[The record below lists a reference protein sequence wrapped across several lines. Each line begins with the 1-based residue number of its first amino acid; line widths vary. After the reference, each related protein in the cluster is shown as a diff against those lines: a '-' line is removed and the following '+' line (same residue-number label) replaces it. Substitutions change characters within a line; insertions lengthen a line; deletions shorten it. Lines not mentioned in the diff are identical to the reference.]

1 LAVGGLSLEGLRRAR
16 MAGAT
21 ETRQSKSVIMF
32 WMAGGPSH
40 IDTYDM
46 KPDAA
51 AEVRGPFRPIRTKQ
65 AGLDVCE
72 LLPRQAA
79 VGDKLAIVR
88 SITHDLAVHDDGSHW
103 MQTGYP
109 LFMAREK
116 GQTHPAQGAIVS
128 RLRGANQPGMPAYVC
143 IPEDYQ
149 SHLGFYQTAA
159 YLGSRNDALAGGDPS
174 LGNYR
179 PPTFQPPP
187 SSRCRAGDRQ
197 GLAPRSPGS
206 RAESAAGFGDLD
218 AAQQQALE
226 LTTGS
231 RARQAFDLSQE
242 PEKLRDRYGR
252 HAYGQ
257 GALLARR
264 LVEAGTTFVTI
275 NLYEKDVDWWDDHY
289 TIEANLRKRLP
300 QYDAA
305 VATLIEDLS
314 ERGLLDNTLVAAFGE
329 FGRGPRI
336 DKGAGRGHWP
346 SAMSVLLAGG
356 GIRGGQIVGST
367 LADGSKPQDR
377 HLAPGDLLAT
387 IYHVLGIDHQA
398 TLPDLQNRPIPWSPP
413 AADQGTLRVATPVA
427 GFSNNNPV
435 AGIGYRST
443 ATPTRY
449 SPIGVGRT
457 KLRLDARIG
466 PSGVLNVLRLHNSAE
481 RA

>member
-1 LAVGGLSLEGLRRAR
+1 MLPLAHGIDFCPVDRRGFLRVGGLAFGGLTLAGLLQARATS
-16 MAGAT
+16 AEVKGK
-21 ETRQSKSVIMF
+21 SPKSVIMF

-51 AEVRGPFRPIRTKQ
+51 EEVRGPFKPIRTRQ
-65 AGLDVCE
+65 AGLDMCE

-79 VGDKLAIVR
+79 IADKLAIVR

-116 GQTHPAQGAIVS
+116 GQTHPAQGAVVS
-128 RLRGANQPGMPAYVC
+128 RLRGANQRGMPAYVC

-159 YLGSRNDALAGGDPS
+159 YLGSRYDALSAGGDPS

-179 PPTFQPPP
+179 PPTFQPPAELTLP
-187 SSRCRAGDRQ
+187 RLDDRKSLLQSLDRLAAG
-197 GLAPRSPGS
+197 ANSNS
-206 RAESAAGFGDLD
+206 GFGDLD
-218 AAQQQALE
+218 AAQQQAIE

-231 RARQAFDLSQE
+231 RARQAFDLTHE
-242 PEKLRDRYGR
+242 PEKVRDRYGR

-300 QYDAA
+300 PYDVA
-305 VATLIEDLS
+305 VAALIEDLS
-314 ERGLLDNTLVAAFGE
+314 ERGLLDDTLVAAFGE

-336 DKGAGRGHWP
+336 DKNAGRGHWP

-367 LADGSKPQDR
+367 TADGAKPADR
-377 HLAPGDLLAT
+377 PLGPGDLLAT
-387 IYHVLGIDHQA
+387 IYRVLGIDPQA
-398 TLPDLQNRPIPWSPP
+398 TLPDLQNRPIPLVP
-413 AADQGTLRVATPVA
+413 QGE
-427 GFSNNNPV
+427 
-435 AGIGYRST
+435 
-443 ATPTRY
+443 
-449 SPIGVGRT
+449 PIRE
-457 KLRLDARIG
+457 LI
-466 PSGVLNVLRLHNSAE
+466 
-481 RA
+481 

>member
-1 LAVGGLSLEGLRRAR
+1 MLDVRPVDRRGFLRVGGLAVGGLTLEGLLRAR
-16 MAGAT
+16 MARAT
-21 ETRQSKSVIMF
+21 ESRQPKSVILF

-51 AEVRGPFRPIRTKQ
+51 AEVRGPFRTIRTKQ

-72 LLPRQAA
+72 LLPRHAA

-116 GQTHPAQGAIVS
+116 GQTHPAQGAVVS

-159 YLGSRNDALAGGDPS
+159 YLGSRYDSLSAGGDPS

-179 PPTFQPPP
+179 PPTFQPPTELTLP
-187 SSRCRAGDRQ
+187 RLGDRQ
-197 GLAPRSPGS
+197 NLLRSLDRLAA

-300 QYDAA
+300 PYDAA

-314 ERGLLDNTLVAAFGE
+314 ERGLLENTLVAAFGE
-329 FGRGPRI
+329 FGRAPRV
-336 DKGAGRGHWP
+336 DTHAGRGHWP

-356 GIRGGQIVGST
+356 GIRGGQIIGST

-377 HLAPGDLLAT
+377 PLAPGDLLAT
-387 IYHVLGIDHQA
+387 IYRVLGIDHQA
-398 TLPDLQNRPIPWSPP
+398 TLPDLQNRPIP
-413 AADQGTLRVATPVA
+413 LV
-427 GFSNNNPV
+427 
-435 AGIGYRST
+435 
-443 ATPTRY
+443 PTGE
-449 SPIGVGRT
+449 PIRE
-457 KLRLDARIG
+457 LI
-466 PSGVLNVLRLHNSAE
+466 
-481 RA
+481 

>member
-1 LAVGGLSLEGLRRAR
+1 MPLPGVFDIRPVDRRGFLRVGGLAVGGLTLESLLRAR
-16 MAGAT
+16 AAHGAAA
-21 ETRQSKSVIMF
+21 RAPKSVILF

-40 IDTYDM
+40 LDTYDM

-51 AEVRGPFRPIRTKQ
+51 AEIRGPFRPIRTSQ

-79 VGDKLAIVR
+79 IADKLAIVR
-88 SITHDLAVHDDGSHW
+88 SITHDLAVHDDGSHR

-116 GQTHPAQGAIVS
+116 GQTHPAQGAVVS
-128 RLRGANQPGMPAYVC
+128 RLRGAKQAGMPAYVC

-159 YLGSRNDALAGGDPS
+159 YLGSRYDALSAGGDPS

-179 PPTFQPPP
+179 PPTFQPPTELTLP
-187 SSRCRAGDRQ
+187 RLGDRQ
-197 GLAPRSPGS
+197 NLLRSLDRFAA

-218 AAQQQALE
+218 AAQQQAIE

-242 PEKLRDRYGR
+242 SEQLRDRYGR

-264 LVEAGTTFVTI
+264 LIEAGTTFVTI

-300 QYDAA
+300 PYDAA
-305 VATLIEDLS
+305 VAALIEDLS
-314 ERGLLDNTLVAAFGE
+314 ERGLLDTTLVAAFGE

-336 DKGAGRGHWP
+336 DKNAGRGHWP

-367 LADGSKPQDR
+367 TADGSKPADR
-377 HLAPGDLLAT
+377 PLAPGDLLAT

-398 TLPDLQNRPIPWSPP
+398 TLPDLQNRPIP
-413 AADQGTLRVATPVA
+413 LV
-427 GFSNNNPV
+427 
-435 AGIGYRST
+435 
-443 ATPTRY
+443 PTGE
-449 SPIGVGRT
+449 PIRELV
-457 KLRLDARIG
+457 
-466 PSGVLNVLRLHNSAE
+466 
-481 RA
+481 

>member
-1 LAVGGLSLEGLRRAR
+1 MRLSRNAGVFDVCPVDRRGFLRVGGLAVGGLTLEGMLRAR
-16 MAGAT
+16 TAAAAST
-21 ETRQSKSVIMF
+21 QQPKSVILF

-51 AEVRGPFRPIRTKQ
+51 AAEIRGPFKPIRTKQ
-65 AGLDVCE
+65 AGLHVCE
-72 LLPRQAA
+72 LLPRHAA
-79 VGDKLAIVR
+79 IADKLAIVR

-116 GQTHPAQGAIVS
+116 GQTHPAQGAVVS

-159 YLGSRNDALAGGDPS
+159 YLGSRYDALSAGGDPS

-187 SSRCRAGDRQ
+187 ELTLPRLGDRRSLLRSLDK
-197 GLAPRSPGS
+197 LAA

-231 RARQAFDLSQE
+231 RARQAFDLTQE
-242 PEKLRDRYGR
+242 PESVRDRYGR

-300 QYDAA
+300 PYDAA

-314 ERGLLDNTLVAAFGE
+314 ERGLLDSTLVAAFGE
-329 FGRGPRI
+329 FGRAPRV
-336 DKGAGRGHWP
+336 DSVAGRGHWP
-346 SAMSVLLAGG
+346 SAMAVLLAGG

-367 LADGSKPQDR
+367 TADGSKPADR
-377 HLAPGDLLAT
+377 PLAPGDLLAT
-387 IYHVLGIDHQA
+387 IYRVLGIDHAA
-398 TLPDLQNRPIPWSPP
+398 TLPDLQNRPIPLVP
-413 AADQGTLRVATPVA
+413 QGE
-427 GFSNNNPV
+427 
-435 AGIGYRST
+435 
-443 ATPTRY
+443 
-449 SPIGVGRT
+449 PIRE
-457 KLRLDARIG
+457 LM
-466 PSGVLNVLRLHNSAE
+466 
-481 RA
+481 

>member
-1 LAVGGLSLEGLRRAR
+1 MPLPLRSGVLDIRPVDRRGFLRVGGLAVGGLALEGLLRTRI
-16 MAGAT
+16 AGAT
-21 ETRQSKSVIMF
+21 ETRQPKSVILF

-51 AEVRGPFRPIRTKQ
+51 AEIRGPFRPIRTTQ

-72 LLPRQAA
+72 LLPRHAA

-116 GQTHPAQGAIVS
+116 GQTHPAQGAAVS
-128 RLRGANQPGMPAYVC
+128 RLRGANRPGMPAYVC

-159 YLGSRNDALAGGDPS
+159 YLGSRYDALSAGGDPS

-179 PPTFQPPP
+179 PPTFQPPAELTLP
-187 SSRCRAGDRQ
+187 RLGDRQ
-197 GLAPRSPGS
+197 NLLKSLDRLAA

-252 HAYGQ
+252 HASGQ

-300 QYDAA
+300 PYDAA
-305 VATLIEDLS
+305 IATLIEDLS

-336 DKGAGRGHWP
+336 DKNAGRGHWP

-367 LADGSKPQDR
+367 LADGSKPADR
-377 HLAPGDLLAT
+377 PLAPGDLLAT
-387 IYHVLGIDHQA
+387 IYRVLGIDHRA
-398 TLPDLQNRPIPWSPP
+398 TLPDLQSRPIPLVP
-413 AADQGTLRVATPVA
+413 AGE
-427 GFSNNNPV
+427 
-435 AGIGYRST
+435 
-443 ATPTRY
+443 
-449 SPIGVGRT
+449 PIRE
-457 KLRLDARIG
+457 LI
-466 PSGVLNVLRLHNSAE
+466 
-481 RA
+481 

>member
-1 LAVGGLSLEGLRRAR
+1 MRLPRNAGVFDVRPVDRRGFLRVGGLAVGGLTLEGLLRAR
-16 MAGAT
+16 IAT
-21 ETRQSKSVIMF
+21 AAHAQQPKSVILF

-40 IDTYDM
+40 LDTYDM

-51 AEVRGPFRPIRTKQ
+51 VEIRGPFKSIRTKQ
-65 AGLDVCE
+65 TGFDVCE
-72 LLPRQAA
+72 LLPKHAA
-79 VGDKLAIVR
+79 IADKLTIVR

-116 GQTHPAQGAIVS
+116 GQTHPAQGAVVS

-159 YLGSRNDALAGGDPS
+159 YLGSRYDALSAGGDPS

-187 SSRCRAGDRQ
+187 ELTLPRLGDRQ
-197 GLAPRSPGS
+197 NLLKSLDKLAA

-231 RARQAFDLSQE
+231 RARQAFDLTQE
-242 PEKLRDRYGR
+242 REQVRDRYGR

-264 LVEAGTTFVTI
+264 LIEAGTTFVTI

-300 QYDAA
+300 PYDVA
-305 VATLIEDLS
+305 VAALIEDLS
-314 ERGLLDNTLVAAFGE
+314 ERGLLDSTLVAAFGE
-329 FGRGPRI
+329 FGRAPRI
-336 DKGAGRGHWP
+336 DKNAGRGHWP

-367 LADGSKPQDR
+367 TADGSKPADR
-377 HLAPGDLLAT
+377 PLAPGDLLAT
-387 IYHVLGIDHQA
+387 IYRVLGIDHSA
-398 TLPDLQNRPIPWSPP
+398 TLPDLQNRPIPLVP
-413 AADQGTLRVATPVA
+413 AGE
-427 GFSNNNPV
+427 
-435 AGIGYRST
+435 
-443 ATPTRY
+443 
-449 SPIGVGRT
+449 PIRE
-457 KLRLDARIG
+457 LF
-466 PSGVLNVLRLHNSAE
+466 
-481 RA
+481 